1 MLNVKIALGCL
12 FCKIFLLF
20 PFITFC
26 QAATINGEV
35 RDAESNNV
43 LPYVTIGV
51 AGKSVGTVSSKEGRF
66 RLELNGQVLAN
77 DTIVFSHIG
86 YEIQKIAVG
95 NFSQYKGIV
104 LLREKPTELAE
115 VVFIP
120 KTIKRK
126 QKQIGRSSKGLGLTH
141 FNFYTAY
148 EKNVDD
154 RLSKEVGMKLKI
166 RRSCQLKDLNF
177 YVSGNQFSSL
187 KFRIYFYNIK
197 NGLPGDIIIDDN
209 VIVEIKNN
217 YEGWVKVDLSTYKIR
232 FGKEVEEDIA
242 ITMQWIESVK
252 SAPSSKF
259 FSISTASSPAHTM
272 FYREKAMDTW
282 KKSNQALS
290 FYVNASCE

>member
-1 MLNVKIALGCL
+1 MNYVRWTKKSVFFALFQL
-12 FCKIFLLF
+12 FAYVGIGQL
-20 PFITFC
+20 
-26 QAATINGEV
+26 ATIYGEV
-35 RDAESNNV
+35 REAESNNL

-51 AGKSVGTVSSKEGRF
+51 AGKNAGTVSDKAGKF
-66 RLELNGQVLAN
+66 KLDLNGQIALT

-86 YEIQKIAVG
+86 YDTRKIVVG
-95 NFSQYKGIV
+95 EFSANKGIII
-104 LLREKPTELAE
+104 LHAKPAELAE
-115 VVFIP
+115 VVFTP

-126 QKQIGRSSKGLGLTH
+126 QKEIGRSSKGLGLTH

-148 EKNVDD
+148 EKDVDD

-177 YVSGNQFSSL
+177 YVSGNQFTSL

-217 YEGWVKVDLSTYKIR
+217 YEGWVKVDLSPYKIR
-232 FGKEVEEDIA
+232 FGKEEEEDIA
-242 ITMQWIESVK
+242 VTIQWIESVK
-252 SAPSSKF
+252 SSPSSKF
-259 FSISTASSPAHTM
+259 FSISTASSPVHTLY
-272 FYREKAMDTW
+272 YREKAMDTW